1 MDTPLS
7 PARAHTC
14 RWAKLAPPPEVREL
28 TDSVV
33 WEKECV
39 GDDEAPAKQLCFLVF
54 LPDILDSKVGQL

>member
-1 MDTPLS
+1 MSCGSIPHFLTN
-7 PARAHTC
+7 C

-39 GDDEAPAKQLCFLVF
+39 GDDETPAKQLCFLVF
-54 LPDILDSKVGQL
+54 LPDILDSKVGT